1 MKELQKKI
9 IKEQKKSCKLER
21 LQHNIQKIGMKTE
34 VDIKKSVNTKMLKWK
49 ETVKKS
55 TKKFQFFHTQNKYL
69 PTKLKKYYG
78 MLRFNPILIT
88 GTHHDFPFSKISK
101 LTAQDSTK

>member
-21 LQHNIQKIGMKTE
+21 LQHNIQKTGMKTE

-55 TKKFQFFHTQNKYL
+55 TKN
-69 PTKLKKYYG
+69 
-78 MLRFNPILIT
+78 FN
-88 GTHHDFPFSKISK
+88 FSIRKINTYQLNQK
-101 LTAQDSTK
+101 NAM

>member
-21 LQHNIQKIGMKTE
+21 LQHNIQKTGMKTE
-34 VDIKKSVNTKMLKWK
+34 VDIKKSVNKKMLKWK

-55 TKKFQFFHTQNKYL
+55 TKN
-69 PTKLKKYYG
+69 
-78 MLRFNPILIT
+78 FN
-88 GTHHDFPFSKISK
+88 FSIRKINTYQLNQK
-101 LTAQDSTK
+101 NTM

>member
-21 LQHNIQKIGMKTE
+21 LQHNIQKTGMKTE

-55 TKKFQFFHTQNKYL
+55 TKN
-69 PTKLKKYYG
+69 
-78 MLRFNPILIT
+78 FN
-88 GTHHDFPFSKISK
+88 FSIRKINTYK
-101 LTAQDSTK
+101 QKQKNTM

>member
-9 IKEQKKSCKLER
+9 IKEQKKSCKLEL
-21 LQHNIQKIGMKTE
+21 LQHNIQKTGMKTE

-55 TKKFQFFHTQNKYL
+55 TKNFNFSIRKINTYQLNQ
-69 PTKLKKYYG
+69 KKYYV
-78 MLRFNPILIT
+78 MLRINPILIT
-88 GTHHDFPFSKISK
+88 GTHHDFPF
-101 LTAQDSTK
+101 

>member
-21 LQHNIQKIGMKTE
+21 LQHNIQKTGMKTE

-55 TKKFQFFHTQNKYL
+55 TKN
-69 PTKLKKYYG
+69 
-78 MLRFNPILIT
+78 FN
-88 GTHHDFPFSKISK
+88 FSIRKINTYQLNQK
-101 LTAQDSTK
+101 NTM

>member
-55 TKKFQFFHTQNKYL
+55 TKN
-69 PTKLKKYYG
+69 
-78 MLRFNPILIT
+78 FN
-88 GTHHDFPFSKISK
+88 FSIRKINTYQLNQK
-101 LTAQDSTK
+101 NTM

>member
-34 VDIKKSVNTKMLKWK
+34 ADIKKSVNTKMLKWK

-55 TKKFQFFHTQNKYL
+55 TKN
-69 PTKLKKYYG
+69 
-78 MLRFNPILIT
+78 FN
-88 GTHHDFPFSKISK
+88 FSIRKINTYQLNQK
-101 LTAQDSTK
+101 NTM

>member
-21 LQHNIQKIGMKTE
+21 LQHNIQKTGMKTE

-55 TKKFQFFHTQNKYL
+55 TKN
-69 PTKLKKYYG
+69 
-78 MLRFNPILIT
+78 FN
-88 GTHHDFPFSKISK
+88 FSIHKINTYQLNQK
-101 LTAQDSTK
+101 NTM

>member
-21 LQHNIQKIGMKTE
+21 LQHNIQKTGMKTE

-49 ETVKKS
+49 EAVKKS
-55 TKKFQFFHTQNKYL
+55 TKN
-69 PTKLKKYYG
+69 
-78 MLRFNPILIT
+78 FN
-88 GTHHDFPFSKISK
+88 FSIRKINTYQLNQK
-101 LTAQDSTK
+101 NTM